1 MLPHRIAEE
10 TEEREALLAHTTT
23 TTNTKHNKNTETGA
37 LLQPVTVARRFWSM
51 HRQHALQR
59 ERTDSDVARALE
71 MQAVARGVV
80 LVTVLLLIC
89 ALFLWQKTKKTQS

>member
-1 MLPHRIAEE
+1 MLMLPHRIAEE

-89 ALFLWQKTKKTQS
+89 ALFLWKKKTS